1 MVKLRT
7 LVKAGAV
14 MPLILMLAGC
24 SGQPLSTREKG
35 TLAGGVLGAGTGAIV
50 GSAVGAPGSGAAIG
64 GALGA
69 GTGLAVGNALQNQE
83 VQQKQ
88 TGSQISHQ
96 QREIEQ
102 QRQDIERLRSSHE
115 MEQILIVPPGGGT
128 LLRL

>member
-83 VQQKQ
+83 VQQEQ

>member
-1 MVKLRT
+1 MAKLRT

-83 VQQKQ
+83 VQQEQ